1 MTYEILSRREIPL
14 TETVRGLITGKTITY
29 PLGNGGKKCVAV
41 RLSNG
46 FMAVGFGVTYEQA
59 EMNAVSQATELAA
72 AEYAENRQAAEYA
85 ENRHWADSAAERNFG
100 A

>member
-29 PLGNGGKKCVAV
+29 PLGK
-41 RLSNG
+41 
-46 FMAVGFGVTYEQA
+46 
-59 EMNAVSQATELAA
+59 
-72 AEYAENRQAAEYA
+72 NRQAAEYA
-85 ENRHWADSAAERNFG
+85 ENRQWAESAAERNFG